1 VRILGTILEGDDG
14 YLCTYV
20 ILFTLCV
27 GMSLLE
33 SLRAPENS
41 GFISTL
47 RRHFRRSAAI
57 LERLRGIS
65 E

>member
-33 SLRAPENS
+33 SLRARRTPGS
-41 GFISTL
+41 STR